1 VSRVCV
7 GWICVVSVVCG
18 FVLCVW
24 ERYSSQ
30 SVSVTRVRGGS
41 VVAVTPLDRRSVG
54 LVHRLVCG
62 LEYRLSLSGNT
73 TLLEVSKWRCC
84 LQPGWR
90 TVRGWCGDVFSRYAW
105 SWLCIFS
112 KFFSAACSLG
122 LWGGGL
128 FHLAQL
134 SCICQ
139 RGSGGGEM

>member
-62 LEYRLSLSGNT
+62 LEY
-73 TLLEVSKWRCC
+73 TLFIWEYY
-84 LQPGWR
+84 
-90 TVRGWCGDVFSRYAW
+90 TSR
-105 SWLCIFS
+105 SF
-112 KFFSAACSLG
+112 
-122 LWGGGL
+122 
-128 FHLAQL
+128 
-134 SCICQ
+134 
-139 RGSGGGEM
+139 